1 MCKDIEYLDSVVAKH
16 GHRVF
21 AMYNAKVSDTNVY
34 IGRGRG
40 SIMGNPF
47 ATNDSKTL
55 QDRIDNCIA
64 YRNHMFQVVRTNSDP
79 QLIQAIKDLKGKNV
93 ICFCSNGTDS
103 VSKGARYCHGH
114 IILNICEYL
123 NKD

>member
-21 AMYNAKVSDTNVY
+21 AMYNAKVSNTNIY
-34 IGRGRG
+34 IGRGKG
-40 SIMGNPF
+40 SILGNPF
-47 ATNDSKTL
+47 SKPNS
-55 QDRIDNCIA
+55 RVENCIR
-64 YRNHMFQVVRTNSDP
+64 YRNHMLQVVRTNSDP

>member
-34 IGRGRG
+34 IGRGKG
-40 SIMGNPF
+40 SILGNPF
-47 ATNDSKTL
+47 GKPNS
-55 QDRIDNCIA
+55 RVENCIK
-64 YRNHMFQVVRTNSDP
+64 YRNHMLQVVRTNSDP